1 MKYIKTTM
9 YFATEGKSTEE
20 ITDKAVYLLGGYT
33 LTKHQGGWEGAN
45 HIVEEE
51 SFSLEFINL
60 HPINKEI
67 KELASYIKDKF
78 NQSEV
83 WVTEQDITNTIY

>member
-1 MKYIKTTM
+1 MRYIKTTM
-9 YFATEGKSTEE
+9 YFATEGKSTKD
-20 ITDKAVYLLGGYT
+20 ITDKAVHLLGGYT

-51 SFSLEFINL
+51 SFSLEFIL
-60 HPINKEI
+60 TQPKAEEI
-67 KELASYIKDKF
+67 RELANYIKDKF

-83 WVTEQDITNTIY
+83 WVTKQDITNTIY

>member
-1 MKYIKTTM
+1 MKYTKTTM

-33 LTKHQGGWEGAN
+33 LTKHQGGWEGD
-45 HIVEEE
+45 HCIVEEE
-51 SFSLEFINL
+51 SFSLEFIL
-60 HPINKEI
+60 TQPKAEEI
-67 KELASYIKDKF
+67 RELANYIKDKF
-78 NQSEV
+78 NQSEI

>member
-1 MKYIKTTM
+1 M
-9 YFATEGKSTEE
+9 YFATEGKSTSE
-20 ITDKAVYLLGGYT
+20 ITDKAVFLLGGYT

-60 HPINKEI
+60 PPINKEI
-67 KELASYIKDKF
+67 RELANYIKDKF

-83 WVTEQDITNTIY
+83 WVTEQEIINTMY

>member
-1 MKYIKTTM
+1 MRYTKTTM

-33 LTKHQGGWEGAN
+33 LTKHQGGWEGD
-45 HIVEEE
+45 HCIVEEE
-51 SFSLEFINL
+51 SFSLEFIL
-60 HPINKEI
+60 TQSKTAEI
-67 KELASYIKDKF
+67 KELANYIKDKF

-83 WVTEQDITNTIY
+83 WVTEQAIINTIY